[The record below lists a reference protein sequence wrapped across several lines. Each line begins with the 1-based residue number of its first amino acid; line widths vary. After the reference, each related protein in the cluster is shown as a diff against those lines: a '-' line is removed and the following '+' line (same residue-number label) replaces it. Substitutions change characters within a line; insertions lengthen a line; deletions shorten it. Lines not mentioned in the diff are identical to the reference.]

1 MRSMTGYGAAEG
13 KVGKGKFFIEIRTV
27 NHRYCDLQLKIPP
40 KMGVLDPKLRKL
52 IQGLIERGKIDFFLK
67 EKIGVEPKVH
77 LAINEPLVHEYQ
89 SVLRRLAKL
98 IGQKPST
105 NILDYVDIRELIV
118 AQESNVSYETLWPQV
133 KRVAIQAIARLN
145 KMRDTEGRFLQK
157 DQSARIVKLNVLVK
171 QIQKLADN
179 DERRLQDDTSPLAER
194 VDVAEEITRL
204 QSHLAQYRGSL
215 SDKGPIGRQLDF
227 LLQEMNRE
235 INTIGSKA
243 LNTHISRL
251 VVEIKSGLEKLR
263 EQVQNIE

>member
-1 MRSMTGYGAAEG
+1 
-13 KVGKGKFFIEIRTV
+13 
-27 NHRYCDLQLKIPP
+27 
-40 KMGVLDPKLRKL
+40 
-52 IQGLIERGKIDFFLK
+52 
-67 EKIGVEPKVH
+67 
-77 LAINEPLVHEYQ
+77 
-89 SVLRRLAKL
+89 
-98 IGQKPST
+98 
-105 NILDYVDIRELIV
+105 
-118 AQESNVSYETLWPQV
+118 
-133 KRVAIQAIARLN
+133 
-145 KMRDTEGRFLQK
+145 MRDTEGRFLQK